1 MSCTVLPGALRAAVT
16 KAEDEGEAVKDGTT
30 SDVRVENY
38 KVNYRVV
45 GCTIEHETVWVAER
59 MACAGVLHGI
69 FWSVNVSFW
78 KAIFPGYLV
87 ATSCKVV
94 KANKLCKDFDC
105 S

>member
-1 MSCTVLPGALRAAVT
+1 MQYST
-16 KAEDEGEAVKDGTT
+16 KPEKFGQFPFFAIVQRKK
-30 SDVRVENY
+30 VELW
-38 KVNYRVV
+38 
-45 GCTIEHETVWVAER
+45 H
-59 MACAGVLHGI
+59 AGVLHGI